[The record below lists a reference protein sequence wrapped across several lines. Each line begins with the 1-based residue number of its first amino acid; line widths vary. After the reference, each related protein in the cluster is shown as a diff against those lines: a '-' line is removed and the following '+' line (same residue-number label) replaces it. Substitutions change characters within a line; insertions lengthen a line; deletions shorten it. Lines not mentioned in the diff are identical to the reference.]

1 MKKLIASLMSI
12 IFLVTYGVFA
22 QSNYDDVLVMSDTNN
37 GDWTAQHV
45 ILYDTPEADMMVRAG
60 DIDNVSFGWPSGF
73 DPFSGQSTP
82 SHSYPWTADTTDV
95 MGTDRIM
102 VVTSYVG
109 TPPCGKDGYTTS
121 TSRPENSTRPI
132 TMHYS
137 LSGMQITSAAL
148 QIFVDD
154 FQAPVWC
161 ANYFVTINGQDIPN
175 FAVTINNLVQSGP
188 VGKMVT
194 YVFPQNQLSLLVNDS
209 LSIFF
214 DDTTSGAGDGY
225 AIDFVKL
232 LINLQGFAYTGTIS
246 GYITDLNS
254 GLPVENARVLIQ
266 NFKEV
271 LTDTDGYYEMTE
283 VTAGIN
289 YLQATKFG
297 YDTASVIVNLVA
309 GQTIQR
315 DFAIKE
321 VLDAEFSASPV
332 SGESPLTVQFTDL
345 STQDPDQ
352 WHWEFGDGDTSDL
365 QDPEHTY
372 TADGLYT
379 VKLTAGNGQETNTE
393 IKTAYIQVGSFG
405 LNEAGTSMKLRIYP
419 NPADKK
425 LNIIAEGFNIKEVVI
440 YSLTGRRTGMLRPE
454 NNTIDISFLEPGLY
468 IVEVMLDGRKVRQ
481 KLLVQR

>member
-1 MKKLIASLMSI
+1 
-12 IFLVTYGVFA
+12 
-22 QSNYDDVLVMSDTNN
+22 
-37 GDWTAQHV
+37 
-45 ILYDTPEADMMVRAG
+45 
-60 DIDNVSFGWPSGF
+60 
-73 DPFSGQSTP
+73 
-82 SHSYPWTADTTDV
+82 
-95 MGTDRIM
+95 
-102 VVTSYVG
+102 
-109 TPPCGKDGYTTS
+109 
-121 TSRPENSTRPI
+121 
-132 TMHYS
+132 
-137 LSGMQITSAAL
+137 
-148 QIFVDD
+148 
-154 FQAPVWC
+154 
-161 ANYFVTINGQDIPN
+161 
-175 FAVTINNLVQSGP
+175 
-188 VGKMVT
+188 
-194 YVFPQNQLSLLVNDS
+194 
-209 LSIFF
+209 
-214 DDTTSGAGDGY
+214 
-225 AIDFVKL
+225 
-232 LINLQGFAYTGTIS
+232 
-246 GYITDLNS
+246 
-254 GLPVENARVLIQ
+254 
-266 NFKEV
+266 
-271 LTDTDGYYEMTE
+271 MTE

-315 DFAIKE
+315 DFAIME

-365 QDPEHTY
+365 QNPEHTY

-440 YSLTGRRTGMLRPE
+440 YSLTGQRTGMLRPE
-454 NNTIDISFLEPGLY
+454 NNTIDVSFLEPGLY